1 MSIWGEW
8 LSLVCW
14 VFQVLSTVPP
24 HFLARFHQHVVV
36 FDIWV
41 WHVFLYLHLRGFL
54 AVINGSVT
62 FRCSCLWYR
71 DAVTFVCFSSLVE
84 LAKCPVHSAGF
95 SVDSQSS
102 STETAVLCGNGLVG
116 WLPFWSGC
124 RPACPALLWWWHRA
138 EHESDPGSCL
148 LSSQWDSTWV
158 FLVK

>member
-95 SVDSQSS
+95 SGFSEQLHRDPC
-102 STETAVLCGNGLVG
+102 ALWKWAG
-116 WLPFWSGC
+116 WVAALLIGMPSCLSGFTVVVAQGWARVWPWVLPFVISMG
-124 RPACPALLWWWHRA
+124 
-138 EHESDPGSCL
+138 
-148 LSSQWDSTWV
+148 
-158 FLVK
+158 